1 MENEKYGCDPFSV
14 YRRKIETVCNFEEGG
29 KITPQQAYKRIKK
42 INKEFKNFYK
52 SNRESEGV

>member
-1 MENEKYGCDPFSV
+1 MESEKYGCDPFSV

-42 INKEFKNFYK
+42 INKEFGATA
-52 SNRESEGV
+52 RH